1 MKQQVYLFTTVA
13 LCSCVFLLY
22 GSKLQAQAPAQKL
35 EELSQ
40 VLHLNPQQKSQLL
53 PILEAEAPKI
63 EDVKNNPSLSPRQ
76 RAREVHS
83 IHQQADPQ
91 VQRILSPQQYQ
102 EWQAIRQQEM
112 EKAMQK

>member
-1 MKQQVYLFTTVA
+1 M
-13 LCSCVFLLY
+13 
-22 GSKLQAQAPAQKL
+22 
-35 EELSQ
+35 
-40 VLHLNPQQKSQLL
+40 LHLNPQQKSQLL

-63 EDVKNNPSLSPRQ
+63 EDVKNNPNLSPRQ
-76 RAREVHS
+76 RAMEVHS

-102 EWQAIRQQEM
+102 EWQAIRQREM

>member
-1 MKQQVYLFTTVA
+1 MNRRIFLFTTVA
-13 LCSCVFLLY
+13 LCSCAFLLY
-22 GSKLQAQAPAQKL
+22 GSKLQAQTPAQKL

-53 PILEAEAPKI
+53 PILQAEGPKI
-63 EDVKNNPSLSPRQ
+63 EDVKNNPNLSPRQ
-76 RAREVHS
+76 RAMEIHS

-102 EWQAIRQQEM
+102 EWQNIRQQEM